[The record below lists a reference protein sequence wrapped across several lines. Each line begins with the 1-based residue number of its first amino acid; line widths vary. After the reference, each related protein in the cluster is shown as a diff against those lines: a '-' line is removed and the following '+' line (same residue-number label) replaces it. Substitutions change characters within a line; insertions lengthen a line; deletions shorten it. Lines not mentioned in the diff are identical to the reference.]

1 MGIFYLEDEN
11 FKKVH
16 YYNSWFFKRFKLTN
30 LSFWL
35 MDMYI
40 LTKGQRFEWHMYF
53 LTDQLDYSDLF
64 Y

>member
-11 FKKVH
+11 FKKVCITIH
-16 YYNSWFFKRFKLTN
+16 GFKRFKLTS

-35 MDMYI
+35 IDMYI
-40 LTKGQRFEWHMYF
+40 LTKGQGLEWHMYF
-53 LTDQLDYSDLF
+53 LTNQLDYSDLF